1 MYVVITTLGSTAITQ
16 NSEIDIIRT
25 IFMHT
30 KIKLLAVFFTLLL
43 TSLVMAVGLEDTAK
57 NNISDSTFSSDLLL
71 FGVVGAALIGSQ
83 TSGPRSL

>member
-1 MYVVITTLGSTAITQ
+1 
-16 NSEIDIIRT
+16 
-25 IFMHT
+25 MHT

>member
-16 NSEIDIIRT
+16 HSEIDIIRK
-25 IFMHT
+25 IFMYT